1 MAQFTVEK
9 YIEAPREVV
18 FDAALD
24 LHSAAENIR
33 GIEKLEVLTEGP
45 IGLGTRFRETRIM
58 FKKEAT
64 EVMEITVFERP
75 SRYVFEAESHG
86 SKYLTSYDLVQEG
99 SGTKLVMVFSA
110 EPQTFFAKVM
120 GVVFSFMLKACMKE
134 VEKDLDDLKSVI
146 EGRSPVEA
154 EVSPS
159 TADLP

>member
-18 FDAALD
+18 FDAAMD
-24 LHSAAENIR
+24 LRAAAENIR

-64 EVMEITVFERP
+64 EVMKITVFERP
-75 SRYVFEAESHG
+75 SRYAHEAESHG
-86 SKYLTSYDLVQEG
+86 CKYLTSYDLVQEG
-99 SGTKLVMVFSA
+99 AGTKLVMVFSA
-110 EPQTFFAKVM
+110 EPQTLFAKVM
-120 GVVFSFMLKACMKE
+120 GVVFSFMLTACMRE
-134 VEKDLDDLKSVI
+134 VEKDLDDLKSVS
-146 EGRSPVEA
+146 EGRSPEEA

-159 TADLP
+159 TA

>member
-1 MAQFTVEK
+1 MAQFTIDK

-24 LHSAAENIR
+24 LHSVAENIR

-75 SRYVFEAESHG
+75 SRS
-86 SKYLTSYDLVQEG
+86 
-99 SGTKLVMVFSA
+99 
-110 EPQTFFAKVM
+110 
-120 GVVFSFMLKACMKE
+120 
-134 VEKDLDDLKSVI
+134 
-146 EGRSPVEA
+146 
-154 EVSPS
+154 
-159 TADLP
+159 